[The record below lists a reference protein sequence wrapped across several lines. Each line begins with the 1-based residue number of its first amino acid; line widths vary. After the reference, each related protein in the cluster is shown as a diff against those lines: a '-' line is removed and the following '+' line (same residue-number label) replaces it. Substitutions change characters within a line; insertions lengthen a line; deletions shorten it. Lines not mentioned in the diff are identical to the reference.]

1 MDIKT
6 LEEKLLTLNTEIEN
20 ILGVVGYKKQYRLDS
35 LAYDENNMDDCM
47 KYKEFGFV
55 FTHLDYIHS
64 LLDYLQKPIVQ
75 EGTICLNDKG
85 EYELNGIALN
95 SNDVVEIIVLDE
107 EKQIYYWSPVFV
119 KERTNLD
126 GKKAR
131 MRRYR

>member
-1 MDIKT
+1 MDIKI

-20 ILGVVGYKKQYRLDS
+20 ILKVVGYKKQYGLDG
-35 LAYDENNMDDCM
+35 LIYDEKNMEDCM
-47 KYKEFGFV
+47 KCKEFGFV
-55 FTHLDYIHS
+55 FSHLDYIHS
-64 LLDYLQKPIVQ
+64 LLNYLQKPIVQ

-95 SNDVVEIIVLDE
+95 SNDVVEIIALDE
-107 EKQIYYWSPVFV
+107 EKQTYYWNPVFV
-119 KERTNLD
+119 NERANLD